1 MAETIELPKFRVL
14 VTGANGQ
21 LGSEL
26 RLLAPYYPTL
36 QFLFTDFEELDI
48 TNTVLVDRFCTQFNP
63 GFIINCAAY
72 TAVDK
77 AESDE
82 PNAYKIN
89 AEAPSI
95 LAESAKKID
104 SKLIHISTDY
114 VFDGKAFEPY
124 TEDFPTHPNS
134 IYGKTKLAGE
144 QFVLESEVGMVVR
157 TAWLYSIYGKNFAK
171 TIAQKGKESSSLRVV
186 FDQVGSPTWAND
198 LAKALVDIVLM
209 GKNGFV
215 PEVFHYTNEGV
226 CSWFDFAH
234 EIVKFYGY
242 DCKIFPILTSEY
254 PTPAKRPPYSV
265 LSKAKIKS
273 IYGIDIPHWRE
284 SLLNCLKSLTI

>member
-1 MAETIELPKFRVL
+1 MAETIDLPILKVL

-26 RLLAPYYPTL
+26 RHLALNYPNM
-36 QFLFTDFEELDI
+36 QFLFTDYEELDI
-48 TNTVLVDRFCTQFNP
+48 TNKFSVESICTQINP
-63 GFIINCAAY
+63 DFIINCAAY

-77 AESDE
+77 AEDDE
-82 PNAYKIN
+82 ANAYKLN
-89 AEAPSI
+89 AEAPRN

-104 SKLIHISTDY
+104 AKLIHISTDY
-114 VFDGKAFEPY
+114 VFDGKAFVPY
-124 TEDFPTHPNS
+124 TEDFPTLPNS

-144 QFVLESEVGMVVR
+144 QFVLNSGISMVVR

-186 FDQVGSPTWAND
+186 FDQVGSPTWAHD
-198 LAKALVDIVLM
+198 LAKALLAIVLK
-209 GKNGFV
+209 GKIGFI

-226 CSWFDFAH
+226 CSWYDFAH
-234 EIVKFYGY
+234 EIVKYYGCE
-242 DCKIFPILTSEY
+242 CKIFPILTSEY

-265 LSKAKIKS
+265 LSKGKIKS
-273 IYGIDIPHWRE
+273 IYGVDIPHWRE
-284 SLLNCLKSLTI
+284 SLINCLKSLTI